1 MQRCL
6 SAPPALLIL
15 VFSLCASGCV
25 STTSVQ
31 VWEPAQADV
40 SGIRRVAVL
49 EFRGPENQ
57 GQIARST
64 IIAELAE
71 NGFYEMVDQGQLGMI
86 YGPDGSTD
94 VNRAIQA
101 ARSQGVD
108 GLIVGD
114 VVSYDVVDDVQRDRK
129 IQVGAASERNGE
141 TDFVQKLAGMKVE
154 DNETINREVS
164 AALSFQLIDVRTGN
178 IRTARRASHSDA
190 GTMRNGEGYLPARE
204 RALTEMMNLCAR
216 DIVEIVAPHKVMT
229 EVNLATASW
238 GKAAKEINAG
248 NRRAE
253 NGDWDGASEH
263 WKVALEFD
271 PESHA
276 AMHNLALA
284 SAARMDY
291 PGAERLLD
299 QAIDLKQSPL
309 YLRSRSRIQGHKASY
324 LEAMAQHDARSRGAF
339 NGPMYAGPQAAPQHG
354 PAVPQYGPAVQAAPY
369 GNAPAAPYGNVPA
382 SASLPGGAGMPG
394 AGVPRY

>member
-1 MQRCL
+1 MQRRL
-6 SAPPALLIL
+6 SVPPGLLLL
-15 VFSLCASGCV
+15 VLSFCASGCV

-31 VWEPAQADV
+31 VWEPAKADV

-57 GQIARST
+57 GQIARSSV
-64 IIAELAE
+64 IAELAE

-114 VVSYDVVDDVQRDRK
+114 VVSYDVVDDVQRD
-129 IQVGAASERNGE
+129 QNVQLGGASTKDGE
-141 TDFVQKLAGMKVE
+141 SNIAQTLMGMRVE
-154 DNETINREVS
+154 NNETINREVS

-178 IRTARRASHSDA
+178 IRTARRTAHTDA

-204 RALTEMMNLCAR
+204 RALTDMMNLCAR
-216 DIVEIVAPHKVMT
+216 DIVEIVAPHKVVT

-263 WKVALEFD
+263 WKVALELD

-284 SAARMDY
+284 SAARMNY
-291 PGAERLLD
+291 PAAERLLD
-299 QAIDLKQSPL
+299 QAVELKQSSL
-309 YLRSRSRIQGHKASY
+309 YLRSRSRIRSHKATY
-324 LEAMAQHDARSRGAF
+324 LEAMAQHDARGRGAAQ
-339 NGPMYAGPQAAPQHG
+339 PVYAGPQAP
-354 PAVPQYGPAVQAAPY
+354 PQYGPVAPQY
-369 GNAPAAPYGNVPA
+369 GLATPQYGPPAQPPAYGNVPA
-382 SASLPGGAGMPG
+382 SASLPSGVGMPG

>member
-6 SAPPALLIL
+6 SVPAALLIL
-15 VFSLCASGCV
+15 VLSLGASGCV

-57 GQIARST
+57 GQIASSSV
-64 IIAELAE
+64 IAELAE

-114 VVSYDVVDDVQRDRK
+114 VVSYDVVDDVQRD
-129 IQVGAASERNGE
+129 QNFQLGGASSKDGANNIAQ
-141 TDFVQKLAGMKVE
+141 TLMGMRVE
-154 DNETINREVS
+154 NNETINREVS
-164 AALSFQLIDVRTGN
+164 AALTFQLIDVRTGN
-178 IRTARRASHSDA
+178 IRTARRTSHTDA

-204 RALTEMMNLCAR
+204 RALTDMMNLCAR
-216 DIVEIVAPHKVMT
+216 DIVEIVAPHKVVT

-248 NRRAE
+248 NRCAE

-263 WKVALEFD
+263 WKVALELD
-271 PESHA
+271 SGSHA

-284 SAARMDY
+284 SEARMDY
-291 PGAERLLD
+291 PAAERLVD
-299 QAIDLKQSPL
+299 QAIELKRSSL
-309 YLRSRSRIQGHKASY
+309 YLTSRSRIQNHKASY
-324 LEAMAQHDARSRGAF
+324 LEAMAQHDARGRGAF
-339 NGPMYAGPQAAPQHG
+339 NGPMYAGPQAAPQSGPPVRQYG
-354 PAVPQYGPAVQAAPY
+354 PAAPQYGPAVQP
-369 GNAPAAPYGNVPA
+369 PAYGNVPA
-382 SASLPGGAGMPG
+382 SASLPGGVAFP
-394 AGVPRY
+394 PKNSLRY